1 MHVIDTRIAYA
12 TALGAETHLVGFRA
26 PSIAEDARP
35 GQFVQVRF
43 PGSREL
49 LLPRAFSVMAAGAH
63 CTNAEEADVE
73 LLVRVVGPGTRAL
86 VRRSPD
92 EPVQVSGPIGNVFEV
107 GSEVRTVCVVAGGV
121 GFAPMQFLAADL
133 CANRGD
139 IQVDFFYGAKTAREL
154 VAGDLARRLPL
165 ELHECTDDGSAGFK
179 GFVTDALRAALGK
192 DANPAET
199 LLCGC
204 GPGLMLR
211 ALQKLSGERALPC
224 LLSLENYMACGTGVC
239 QGCAVN
245 VGTEDAP
252 VYERVCKEGPV
263 FDAARVRILELS
275 HK

>member
-1 MHVIDTRIAYA
+1 MHVVDTRIAYA
-12 TALGAETHLVGFRA
+12 TPLGADTYLVGFRA

-49 LLPRAFSVMAAGAH
+49 LLPRAFSVMAAGVY

-73 LLVRVVGPGTRAL
+73 LLVRVVGPGTRAV
-86 VRRSPD
+86 VRRPPD
-92 EPVQVSGPIGNVFEV
+92 EPVQVSGPIGNVFEI
-107 GSEVRTVCVVAGGV
+107 GSEVRKVCVVAGGV
-121 GFAPMQFLAADL
+121 GFAPVHFLAADL
-133 CANRGD
+133 CANRSD

-154 VAGDLARRLPL
+154 VAGDLINRLPVAR
-165 ELHECTDDGSAGFK
+165 HDATDDGSAGFK
-179 GFVTDALRAALGK
+179 GFVTDALRESLENA
-192 DANPAET
+192 DPAVT

-204 GPGLMLR
+204 GPAPMLR
-211 ALQKLSGERALPC
+211 ALQRLSIERGLTC
-224 LLSLENYMACGTGVC
+224 LVSLENYMACGTGVC

-252 VYERVCKEGPV
+252 VYERVCREGPV